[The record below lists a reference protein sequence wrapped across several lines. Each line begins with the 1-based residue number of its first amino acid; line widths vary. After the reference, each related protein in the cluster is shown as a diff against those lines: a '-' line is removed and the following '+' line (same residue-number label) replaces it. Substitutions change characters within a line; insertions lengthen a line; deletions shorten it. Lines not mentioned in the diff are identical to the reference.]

1 MFKRFSTRQ
10 RAIFSSFLIGI
21 VFFLALSPVSSYIYE
36 LILPPTSVK
45 NVHVTQKSGEV
56 ALKWDFS
63 PEFDVVGYRILVNGE
78 DEIILNQTVDNHIV
92 SELENGKG
100 YRISLEALDN
110 SNRSSEPVLIDVSP
124 SEDKTVSSIVNSYDY
139 LERNQNTIMILSF
152 VFTALIFFLT
162 QWVLFFKLKGEGL
175 FAIGLYP
182 SVALL
187 PYILLTSSIFFT
199 INSPFNKTL
208 FITGV
213 SVGAVFLSYIIL
225 LTSNILNG
233 SLKAHIPL
241 EQAAKASQFIISLLS
256 AYLVLIYAFGSGYSM
271 SLKFAIVLPFIFY
284 FTYSG
289 IWILKSLDRRQ
300 VLIRSTAITLLMA
313 LAILIISIWPIN
325 IIYTIL
331 ACSVIYYILL
341 NIALEYRAK
350 LNFNYWFEYVL
361 LIALISVLLLTS
373 ASWGINGT
381 IV

>member
-152 VFTALIFFLT
+152 VFTAL
-162 QWVLFFKLKGEGL
+162 
-175 FAIGLYP
+175 
-182 SVALL
+182 
-187 PYILLTSSIFFT
+187 
-199 INSPFNKTL
+199 
-208 FITGV
+208 
-213 SVGAVFLSYIIL
+213 
-225 LTSNILNG
+225 
-233 SLKAHIPL
+233 
-241 EQAAKASQFIISLLS
+241 
-256 AYLVLIYAFGSGYSM
+256 
-271 SLKFAIVLPFIFY
+271 
-284 FTYSG
+284 
-289 IWILKSLDRRQ
+289 
-300 VLIRSTAITLLMA
+300 
-313 LAILIISIWPIN
+313 
-325 IIYTIL
+325 
-331 ACSVIYYILL
+331 
-341 NIALEYRAK
+341 
-350 LNFNYWFEYVL
+350 
-361 LIALISVLLLTS
+361 
-373 ASWGINGT
+373 
-381 IV
+381 